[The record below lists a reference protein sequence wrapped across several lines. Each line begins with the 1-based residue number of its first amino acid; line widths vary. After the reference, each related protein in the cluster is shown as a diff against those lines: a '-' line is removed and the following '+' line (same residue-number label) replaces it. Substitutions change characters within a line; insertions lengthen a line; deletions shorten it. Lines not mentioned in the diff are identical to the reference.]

1 MSSEVSF
8 IPWEVLEAGNSHGGE
23 DHVRRRRWASVG
35 RAKGRGR
42 GSRGRPWGVQVS
54 NGDGKVHSRDRLV
67 EEVAALCMAWEGNRK
82 PKMSLEFLVCMARRD
97 LGLM

>member
-8 IPWEVLEAGNSHGGE
+8 IPGEVLEAGNSHGGE
-23 DHVRRRRWASVG
+23 DRVWQRRWASVG
-35 RAKGRGR
+35 RAKGG
-42 GSRGRPWGVQVS
+42 GGEGRGRPWGVQVS
-54 NGDGKVHSRDRLV
+54 NGDGKVHLRDLL
-67 EEVAALCMAWEGNRK
+67 EEGVAALCVASEGNRK

>member
-1 MSSEVSF
+1 MAGRTMS
-8 IPWEVLEAGNSHGGE
+8 
-23 DHVRRRRWASVG
+23 
-35 RAKGRGR
+35 GRGDGHQWAGPR
-42 GSRGRPWGVQVS
+42 EGGWEGRGRPWGVQVS

-67 EEVAALCMAWEGNRK
+67 EEVAALCVAWEGNRK